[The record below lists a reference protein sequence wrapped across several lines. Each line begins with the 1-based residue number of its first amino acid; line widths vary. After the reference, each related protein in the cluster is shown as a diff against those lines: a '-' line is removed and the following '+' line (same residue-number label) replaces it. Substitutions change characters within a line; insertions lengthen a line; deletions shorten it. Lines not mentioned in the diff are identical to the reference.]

1 MHFTSAGFHSILG
14 GGWGQP
20 CQEGGAAAAARSA
33 LIPLQWAKRF
43 FMRPFSTF
51 LVNFEEDIKMNQ
63 TRGRQGQANEFV
75 LLLWTQEDSGFTTG
89 PITVTQTLKT
99 VFYKILETRVQIP
112 LTLFGFV
119 SLDLGLWLWTAT
131 CQLLKLQ
138 IVSYISI
145 HCWQEEINFYL

>member
-1 MHFTSAGFHSILG
+1 MNWNAFYFCRISLHSGRRLGATVPRGRCSSSSKECSHPFTVSKTLLYKTIQYF
-14 GGWGQP
+14 P
-20 CQEGGAAAAARSA
+20 CQLWRRHKNE
-33 LIPLQWAKRF
+33 P
-43 FMRPFSTF
+43 
-51 LVNFEEDIKMNQ
+51 D
-63 TRGRQGQANEFV
+63 RQGQANEFV

-119 SLDLGLWLWTAT
+119 SLDLGLWLWTGT

-138 IVSYISI
+138 IVSYI